1 MTKDVLVTGATG
13 FIGRRLA
20 EVLVAS
26 GQTVR
31 LLVRDKSRLSDALRD
46 SCRIIV
52 GALDNENALVE
63 ATGQVGTVYHCAANV
78 KTWGPWD
85 SYYEANV
92 LGLEN
97 LLQAIH
103 KGNVTLPRLIHLS
116 TVDVY
121 GYPAEPCD
129 ETAPLDDGGFY
140 YGKSK
145 ILAEEL
151 IRQDSLRS
159 GLPYTILR
167 PCNVI
172 GPQSPFIERIGRE
185 LKAGLMLT
193 VDGGLCNAGMIDV
206 DNLVRTIIRTA
217 ETPLTLNEVYNVRD
231 SYDVS
236 WKQFVGVLREEIN
249 GKGIVINLP
258 FSLANAIAV
267 ALSTLYKSFGVRKE
281 PLLHPLIVHIF
292 GRSCGHSA
300 RKIIDVCG
308 PVTSRSF
315 EESMKQSCDWLME
328 QRPK

>member
-63 ATGQVGTVYHCAANV
+63 ATGQVGIVYHCAANL
-78 KTWGPWD
+78 KTWDTWD

-92 LGLEN
+92 MGLEH
-97 LLQAIH
+97 LLRAIH
-103 KGNVTLPRLIHLS
+103 KANSSLPRLVHLS

-121 GYPAEPCD
+121 GYPAEACD
-129 ETAPLDDGGFY
+129 ETAPLDDAGFY
-140 YGKSK
+140 YGRSK
-145 ILAEEL
+145 ILGEEL
-151 IRQDSLRS
+151 IKQDNLRS

-172 GPQSPFIERIGRE
+172 GPHSPFIERIGRALE
-185 LKAGLMLT
+185 AGLMLT
-193 VDGGLCNAGMIDV
+193 VDGGACNAGIIDI
-206 DNLVRTIIRTA
+206 DNLVQTIIKSA
-217 ETPLTLNEVYNVRD
+217 ETPLTLNEVYNIRD

-236 WKQFVGVLREEIN
+236 WKEFIERLREDID
-249 GKGIVINLP
+249 GKGLVVNLP
-258 FSLANAIAV
+258 FPVAAGIATTLGILHKSLGI
-267 ALSTLYKSFGVRKE
+267 KRE
-281 PLLHPLIVHIF
+281 PLLHPLVVRIF
-292 GRSCGHSA
+292 GRTCGHSA
-300 RKIIDVCG
+300 KKIVDVCG
-308 PVTSRSF
+308 PVTTRAF
-315 EESMKQSCDWLME
+315 QESMQQSSEWFLA
-328 QRPK
+328 QGKR